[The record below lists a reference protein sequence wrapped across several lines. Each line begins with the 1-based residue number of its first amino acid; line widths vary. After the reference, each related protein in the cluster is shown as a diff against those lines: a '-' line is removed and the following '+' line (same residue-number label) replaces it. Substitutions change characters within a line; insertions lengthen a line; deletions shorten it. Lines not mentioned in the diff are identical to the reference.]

1 MTPFRTA
8 VAVAALAGL
17 TACQNIPGLSSLT
30 GSGSSGTSSTASGTS
45 GGSGASTS
53 MTAADQSFVTQAT
66 YGGLAE
72 VALGETAQR
81 RGASADV
88 RDLGRM
94 LATEHGRANEELAA
108 LARTKGMSPPTS
120 PDAGRTTIGAA
131 LGRLEG
137 ATFDRQYLQQQL
149 SEHDVTIALYESA
162 ARNATDSDVRAFAN
176 KWLPPIRQHA
186 DRIRTLTTRA
196 VSSSR

>member
-30 GSGSSGTSSTASGTS
+30 GSGSSGSSSTSSASSGS
-45 GGSGASTS
+45 GGSGSATS
-53 MTAADQSFVTQAT
+53 LTAADQSFLTQAA

-72 VALGETAQR
+72 VTLGETAQR
-81 RGASADV
+81 KAAGADV

-94 LATEHGRANEELAA
+94 LATD
-108 LARTKGMSPPTS
+108 P
-120 PDAGRTTIGAA
+120 
-131 LGRLEG
+131 
-137 ATFDRQYLQQQL
+137 
-149 SEHDVTIALYESA
+149 
-162 ARNATDSDVRAFAN
+162 DVRAFAN
-176 KWLPPIRQHA
+176 KWLPPIRQHT

-196 VSSSR
+196 VSSAR